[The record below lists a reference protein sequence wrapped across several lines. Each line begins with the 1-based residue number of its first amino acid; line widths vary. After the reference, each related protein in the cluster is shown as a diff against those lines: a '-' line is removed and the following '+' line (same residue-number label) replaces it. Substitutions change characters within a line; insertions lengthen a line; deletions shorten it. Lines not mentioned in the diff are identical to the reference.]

1 MSHLDTRAARNTRRL
16 LPLAML
22 IGAALPL
29 SGYACGPDFPNRL
42 LIDRNGTLLYMPE
55 GNFAFEAGRLVP
67 ADKQL
72 PRWQAPPPPMPPKP
86 MPQSPET
93 VAIGKMRAAKK
104 IGRAS
109 CRERV

>member
-1 MSHLDTRAARNTRRL
+1 MSHLDSRAARNTRRL

-22 IGAALPL
+22 IGAALALPL
-29 SGYACGPDFPNRL
+29 NGYACGPDFPNRL

-72 PRWQAPPPPMPPKP
+72 PHWQAPAADAA
-86 MPQSPET
+86 ET
-93 VAIGKMRAAKK
+93 DAAVAGNGGDRQNARRQNG
-104 IGRAS
+104 GRG
-109 CRERV
+109 

>member
-22 IGAALPL
+22 IGAVLALPL
-29 SGYACGPDFPNRL
+29 NGYACGPDFPNRL

-67 ADKQL
+67 TDSQL
-72 PRWQAPPPPMPPKP
+72 PHWQAPPPPMPPKP

-93 VAIGKMRAAKK
+93 IAIGKNARRQNG
-104 IGRAS
+104 GRG
-109 CRERV
+109 

>member
-72 PRWQAPPPPMPPKP
+72 PHWQAPPPPMPPHAFINWAP
-86 MPQSPET
+86 SLSPATIRAPQTISS
-93 VAIGKMRAAKK
+93 R
-104 IGRAS
+104 
-109 CRERV
+109 C

>member
-1 MSHLDTRAARNTRRL
+1 MSHLDSRAARNTRRL

-22 IGAALPL
+22 IGAALALPL
-29 SGYACGPDFPNRL
+29 NGYACGPDFPNRL

-72 PRWQAPPPPMPPKP
+72 PHWQAPPAADAA
-86 MPQSPET
+86 ET
-93 VAIGKMRAAKK
+93 DAAVAGNGGDRQNARRQNG
-104 IGRAS
+104 GRG
-109 CRERV
+109 

>member
-22 IGAALPL
+22 IGTALPL

-55 GNFAFEAGRLVP
+55 GNFAFEAGR
-67 ADKQL
+67 
-72 PRWQAPPPPMPPKP
+72 
-86 MPQSPET
+86 
-93 VAIGKMRAAKK
+93 
-104 IGRAS
+104 
-109 CRERV
+109 